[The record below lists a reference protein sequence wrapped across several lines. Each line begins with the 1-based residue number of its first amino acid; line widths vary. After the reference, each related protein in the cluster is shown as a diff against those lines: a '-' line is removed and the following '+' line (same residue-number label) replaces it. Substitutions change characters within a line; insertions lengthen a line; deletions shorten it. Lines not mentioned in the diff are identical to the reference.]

1 MVYSLAYR
9 RPAYVAP
16 EIYASRQSEGE
27 KGEKGV
33 KEDSVRSGK
42 SGMNSGIPAALAFD
56 KIVGGGTCAPCTLR
70 DFMDYMLHVEYSA
83 ENLKFYLWLNDYTER
98 FNNLT
103 ESSKMLSPQYIY
115 VSSERNSPITM
126 PLPAVPPKRQ
136 SFANEVFKGT
146 VFDNDPFRTPRT
158 SDLTDRPPTFWSSTR
173 IPGRKT
179 PSPTKPHRTLAIS
192 AFADTSMRPPFST
205 QPFRAEISR
214 IISTYLLP
222 SSPHELNLSSRDRAA
237 LLAALERTTHPSAF
251 VRARA
256 AIDDSLRQ
264 QSHPNFIRWVIA
276 NGNPPRIAFAWWGG
290 MATIFLGTLVA
301 LLLTLS
307 SASRGYRILA
317 AIPWVVGGA
326 TFGAA
331 REGMCVCLHA
341 MRARQV
347 RPWELFGDNEADVEM
362 GKAEL
367 DGISVSTSGL
377 SVMMGAGE
385 APWVGRYKKRGLL
398 RRIFERQVR
407 VVDPAL
413 REVQNT
419 LFVQA
424 LLVAVLGT
432 AVATGVFV
440 ALPRGNFF

>member
-9 RPAYVAP
+9 RPEYVVP
-16 EIYASRQSEGE
+16 EIYASRQSESE
-27 KGEKGV
+27 KGG
-33 KEDSVRSGK
+33 KEESVRSGR
-42 SGMNSGIPAALAFD
+42 SGKNSGIPAALAFD
-56 KIVGGGTCAPCTLR
+56 KIVDGGTCAPCTLR
-70 DFMDYMLHVEYSA
+70 DFMDYMLYVEYSA
-83 ENLKFYLWLNDYTER
+83 ENLKFYLWLHDYTER

-115 VSSERNSPITM
+115 VSHERTAPVTM
-126 PLPAVPPKRQ
+126 PLPAVPKRQ

-158 SDLTDRPPTFWSSTR
+158 SDLTERPAAFSLPWSGTR
-173 IPGRKT
+173 VPGRKT

-192 AFADTSMRPPFST
+192 AFAETNMRPPFST

-222 SSPHELNLSSRDRAA
+222 SSPHELNLSSRDRAT

-251 VRARA
+251 IKARA
-256 AIDDSLRQ
+256 AIEDSLRQ
-264 QSHPNFIRWVIA
+264 QSHPNFIRWAVT

-290 MATIFLGTLVA
+290 IALLFLGTLTA
-301 LLLTLS
+301 MLLTLS
-307 SASRGYRILA
+307 RAPRGYRILS
-317 AIPWVVGGA
+317 AIPWVIGSS

-347 RPWELFGDNEADVEM
+347 RPWELFGDSEAEVEM

-367 DGISVSTSGL
+367 DGVSVSTSGL
-377 SVMMGAGE
+377 SVMMGAGD

-398 RRIFERQVR
+398 RRIFDRQVR
-407 VVDPAL
+407 VVEPAV

-419 LFVQA
+419 LFVQS

-432 AVATGVFV
+432 MVATGAFV
-440 ALPRGNFF
+440 AMPSGNFF